1 MNTASLIVDQLVLL
15 SFVALMIWAALSD
28 LRSYSI
34 PNKVCLAIAAI
45 YPAHVLAS
53 PVPVDWKAGLIVGG
67 IVLVIGF
74 ICFVFKWTGAGDVKL
89 LAAGSLW
96 AGSDQI
102 APYLFV
108 IALAGGALSL
118 GMMIWARYV
127 NSSATDGVSTE
138 ARFTSLLQTHVPYGA
153 AIAVGGLYVALQRFA
168 F

>member
-1 MNTASLIVDQLVLL
+1 MNTASLIVDQLILC
-15 SFVALMIWAALSD
+15 SFVALLIWAAVSD

-34 PNKVCLAIAAI
+34 PNKICLAIAAI

-53 PVPVDWKAGLIVGG
+53 PTPVDWVAGLIVGG
-67 IVLVIGF
+67 AVLAIGF

-118 GMMIWARYV
+118 GMMIWARFA
-127 NSSATDGVSTE
+127 NSSATEGGPGGTRL
-138 ARFTSLLQTHVPYGA
+138 ASLLQTNVPYGA

-168 F
+168 L